1 MQNFKKKKSFSNYKP
16 QKKWKTHR
24 HWNKFSKQKTEKKF
38 RFFSSNFLKR
48 KVYLK
53 YYMYFYARLKKNA
66 YVRATKVLKKP
77 IVINWIIPFLNIF
90 ERYLFNIVFK
100 MRLVNHTSK
109 AKSIIK
115 MGLIYINNKKIT
127 NLFYKVGNYEIIRA
141 KKIKLFSLKP
151 WNFKRWYCP
160 YNMEVNL
167 NARAGIVFNDI
178 SIKDI
183 NHKKV
188 FNFIDNCFW
197 AVFRKYN

>member
-1 MQNFKKKKSFSNYKP
+1 
-16 QKKWKTHR
+16 
-24 HWNKFSKQKTEKKF
+24 
-38 RFFSSNFLKR
+38 
-48 KVYLK
+48 
-53 YYMYFYARLKKNA
+53 MYFYARLKKNA
-66 YVRATKVLKKP
+66 YIKTTKSLKKP

-109 AKSIIK
+109 AKTIIR

-127 NLFYKVGNYEIIRA
+127 NLFYKVKNYEVIRA
-141 KKIKLFSLKP
+141 KKIKLFRLKP

-160 YNMEVNL
+160 YNIEVNL
-167 NARAGIVFNDI
+167 NARAGIIFNDI

-183 NHKKV
+183 NYKKV